1 MADNVRKPRHLE
13 IDADD
18 LSELAGPESIRDF
31 YMSIHDSLHDFYA
44 SEMSFIF
51 DGFALELCCGG
62 CRDVTING
70 RRHEMVPGSILL
82 LPPNQLMEIGHTSE
96 DFSRKSIMVSLDM
109 ILEFPSPV
117 DIDIINAARRSPVIR
132 VPESKMKLLLEYYRF
147 IEERYEDVGN
157 VYREEISKSLFYA
170 MMLEISGIYRAV
182 SGEASGAPKLKQERL
197 CDEFFLLLSANY
209 KRHRTVTFYAGCMNL
224 TPKYLS
230 SAVKRI
236 SGRSVPEWINEA
248 VIIEIKRLLKTT
260 DMTVLQ
266 ISEYLNFSSPSA
278 FVQFFRANVGVTP
291 RSYRVGSADAAPSRP
306 LRV

>member
-1 MADNVRKPRHLE
+1 MDRDKYLRLDMTDLFERGDRNAVRHFY
-13 IDADD
+13 
-18 LSELAGPESIRDF
+18 LSGRDF
-31 YMSIHDSLHDFYA
+31 DTKVLRGVHSFSFNGFFISLCISGSCSARISGRNYRISAGSLIIFYP
-44 SEMSFIF
+44 
-51 DGFALELCCGG
+51 D
-62 CRDVTING
+62 
-70 RRHEMVPGSILL
+70 
-82 LPPNQLMEIGHTSE
+82 QLIEIQSSSP
-96 DFSRKSIMVSLDM
+96 DLAWKSIIVSLDV